1 MNSHHEQIAA
11 NRQQFGGATAEV
23 LRWYLPILWRDRHH
37 ENDGARTL
45 IRHKLRVIIGL
56 LRDLR

>member
-1 MNSHHEQIAA
+1 MSEQSAA
-11 NRQQFGGATAEV
+11 KRQEFGSATAEV

-37 ENDGARTL
+37 ENDGTRKL
-45 IRHKLRVIIGL
+45 IRHKLRVIIRL